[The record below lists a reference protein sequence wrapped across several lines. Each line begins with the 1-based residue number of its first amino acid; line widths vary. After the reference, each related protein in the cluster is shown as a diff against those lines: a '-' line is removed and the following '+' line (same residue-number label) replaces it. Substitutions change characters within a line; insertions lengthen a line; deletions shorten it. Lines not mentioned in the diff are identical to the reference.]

1 MFFRWSIDKR
11 LKKALFL
18 SWYLIPFLGFCQNII
33 PTGSWR
39 THYSFNTTIS
49 ISQSSNDIF
58 AASSSGLFIIDKGNK
73 SVSSVTKLN
82 GLTET
87 GITHIGYNSTTS
99 VLLIAYENGQID
111 LLKNNVMSSIPDIKL
126 SEILDSKITHHMNEY
141 GIYTFLSTNFSLLKI
156 NTEQNIITESY
167 LNLSNT
173 GDNLEIYAS
182 TIFNDSI
189 FLATENGVIA
199 GSLNE
204 NLKDFTKWK
213 RFDIASGINNELT
226 KVIDLCKGQPITGNT
241 SQGLL
246 SYSNGSW
253 SPISELIGENITSIN
268 TEDETTIIATNKAYV
283 LNNNG
288 LTEIQSPDIINANA
302 AISDA
307 GSYWIA
313 DGENGAIHIQ
323 ENLSESIYPNGPFF
337 NEIVKVK
344 TVNNKTFVLPTF
356 QTESGSPAT
365 NNRGFSVFENG
376 SWSNYNST
384 GYPNTNPIPTFLD
397 ISGVG
402 SISSNETVFSSYG
415 YGLLNWSNEEFEI
428 IDESNSPLINSN
440 PPDRHVLIADIDTDG
455 NNLWVLN
462 NETNSSLH
470 SLEGGNWSTHTPS
483 SKVANAQQIVSTPW
497 GDQWISLNPTPDG
510 GIVVFNSSEGEAYL
524 EFDGLGTIPSN
535 TINQIALDREDK
547 IWIATNKGVV
557 YYLFPYSIIS
567 DPTQEAI
574 VPIIDHS
581 LLFNNEKVNTL
592 AVDGGN
598 RIWMGTNEGA
608 WLFDNDGSVLVEHFT
623 VENSPLLSD
632 VVNNI
637 SINDQSGEVFFNTDK
652 GLISYRGTGTVT
664 GLYTTPKIFPNP
676 VTPEF
681 TGVVTIE
688 GVPTNSNIKIT
699 DSSGRLIANLE
710 ANGNTA
716 IWDIKNEYSSQVT
729 SGVYFVFI
737 SNEDGRT
744 TQFGKIA
751 IVK

>member
-11 LKKALFL
+11 LKKVLFL
-18 SWYLIPFLGFCQNII
+18 SWYLIPFLGFCQNNI

-39 THYSFNTTIS
+39 THYSFNATIA
-49 ISQSSNDIF
+49 ITQSSSEIF
-58 AASSSGLFIIDKGNK
+58 GASASGLFIIDKGEK
-73 SVSSVTKLN
+73 SVTSITKLN

-87 GITHIGYNSTTS
+87 GITHIDYNTTS
-99 VLLIAYENGQID
+99 STLLIAYENGQID
-111 LLKNNVMSSIPDIKL
+111 LLKNNVMSSIPDIRL
-126 SEILDSKITHHMNEY
+126 SEILDSKITHHMNNF
-141 GIYTFLSTNFSLLKI
+141 GVYTFLSTGFGLLKI
-156 NTEQNIITESY
+156 NTELNLITESY

-173 GDNLEIYAS
+173 GDNLKIYAS
-182 TIFNDSI
+182 TVFNDSI

-204 NLKDFTKWK
+204 NLKDYTKWK
-213 RFDIASGINNELT
+213 RFDVTSGINKELT
-226 KVIDLCKGQPITGNT
+226 NVIDLFNGQPITGNT

-246 SYSNGSW
+246 TYSDGSW
-253 SPISELIGENITSIN
+253 SPISKLIGANFSSIK
-268 TEDETTIIATNKAYV
+268 TGDETTITASNKAYV
-283 LNNNG
+283 LTNDA
-288 LTEIQSPDIINANA
+288 LIEIQSGDIINATS

-313 DGENGAIHIQ
+313 DGENGAIHIK

-337 NEIVKVK
+337 NEIIKIK
-344 TVNNKTFVLPTF
+344 SINNKTFALPAF
-356 QTESGSPAT
+356 QTRNGSSAK

-376 SWSNYNST
+376 RWSNYNST
-384 GYPNTNPIPTFLD
+384 GYPNTNAIPTFLD
-397 ISGVG
+397 ISGV
-402 SISSNETVFSSYG
+402 SNINSDETIFSSYG
-415 YGLLNWSNEEFEI
+415 YGLLNWSNGEFEI
-428 IDESNSPLINSN
+428 IDESNSTLINYA
-440 PPDRHVLIADIDTDG
+440 PPDRNVIIADIDTDG

-462 NETNSSLH
+462 NKTNTSLH
-470 SLEGGNWSTHTPS
+470 SLEGAAWSTFSPS
-483 SKVANAQQIVSTPW
+483 SKVSDAKQIVSTPW
-497 GDQWISLNPTPDG
+497 GDQWISINSTSNG
-510 GIVVFNSSEGEAYL
+510 GVVVFNSSEGETYL
-524 EFDGLGTIPSN
+524 ESSGLGAIPSN
-535 TINQIALDREDK
+535 TVNQIVLDKEDK

-567 DPTQEAI
+567 DSTQEAI
-574 VPIIDHS
+574 VPIIDFS

-632 VVNNI
+632 IITNI
-637 SINDQSGEVFFNTDK
+637 SINDQTGEVFFNTDK
-652 GLISYRGTGTVT
+652 GLISYRGTATVT
-664 GLYTTPKIFPNP
+664 GLYESPKIFPNP

-688 GVPTNSNIKIT
+688 GVPTNSSLKIT
-699 DSSGRLIANLE
+699 DASGRLVTNLT

-716 IWDIKNEYSSQVT
+716 VWDINNAYSERVT

-737 SNEDGRT
+737 SNEDGRS